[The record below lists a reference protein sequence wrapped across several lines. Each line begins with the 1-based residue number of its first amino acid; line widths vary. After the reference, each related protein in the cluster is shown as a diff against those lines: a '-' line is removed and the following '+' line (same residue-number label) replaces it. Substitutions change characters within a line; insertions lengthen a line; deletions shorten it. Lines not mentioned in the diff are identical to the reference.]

1 MTEKTSVVLVDDHTL
16 FRKGLAELLEMSGS
30 ISVVG
35 LTGDQVEARQ
45 LLIKHQPDV
54 VLLDLNMRP
63 DDGITLMDKMR
74 EEGLFF
80 ATLILTV
87 SESDEDMAAALR
99 AGAQGYL
106 LKSMEPAE
114 VVDAIHRAAEGET
127 VVASQMTAKLVNLLD
142 AKKHGSKSSL
152 LNRLTQRET
161 QILAYLAKGESNKA
175 IARDLGISHDTVKL
189 HVRNILAKL
198 KLSSR
203 VEAAVFAVE
212 QRLTPPRE
220 S

>member
-1 MTEKTSVVLVDDHTL
+1 MSEKTSVVLVDDHTL
-16 FRKGLAELLEMSGS
+16 FRKGLVELLEMSGS

-35 LTGDQVEARQ
+35 ITGDQQVARQ
-45 LLIKHQPDV
+45 LLVEHQPDV
-54 VLLDLNMRP
+54 VLLDLNMQP
-63 DDGITLMDKMR
+63 DDGITLMEKMR

-106 LKSMEPAE
+106 LKSMEPAD

-152 LNRLTQRET
+152 LTRLTQRET

-198 KLSSR
+198 NLTSR

-220 S
+220 N

>member
-1 MTEKTSVVLVDDHTL
+1 VTEKTSVVLVDDHTL

>member
-35 LTGDQVEARQ
+35 ITGDQQVARQ
-45 LLIKHQPDV
+45 LLVEHQPDV
-54 VLLDLNMRP
+54 VLLDLNMHP
-63 DDGITLMDKMR
+63 DNGITLMEKMR

-80 ATLILTV
+80 STLILTV

-106 LKSMEPAE
+106 LKSMEPSD

-127 VVASQMTAKLVNLLD
+127 IVASQMTAKLVNLLD

-152 LNRLTQRET
+152 LTRLTQRET

-198 KLSSR
+198 NLTSR

-220 S
+220 N

>member
-1 MTEKTSVVLVDDHTL
+1 MSDKTSVVLVDDHTL

-30 ISVVG
+30 IDVVG
-35 LTGDQVEARQ
+35 ITGDQEEARR
-45 LLIKHQPDV
+45 LLIERQPDV
-54 VLLDLNMRP
+54 VLLDLNMQP
-63 DDGITLMDKMR
+63 DDGITLMEKMR

-99 AGAQGYL
+99 GGAQGYL

-152 LNRLTQRET
+152 LNQLTQRET

-198 KLSSR
+198 KLTSR

>member
-1 MTEKTSVVLVDDHTL
+1 MTDKTTVVLVDDHTL
-16 FRKGLAELLEMSGS
+16 FRKGLAELLEMSGT

-35 LTGDQVEARQ
+35 ITGDQQEARR
-45 LLIKHQPDV
+45 LLIEHQPDV
-54 VLLDLNMRP
+54 VLLDLNMQP
-63 DDGITLMDKMR
+63 DNGITLMEKMR

-87 SESDEDMAAALR
+87 SETDEDMAAALR

-127 VVASQMTAKLVNLLD
+127 VIASQMTAKLVNLLD

-152 LNRLTQRET
+152 LNQLTQRET

-198 KLSSR
+198 KLTSR

-212 QRLTPPRE
+212 QRLTPRDN
-220 S
+220 

>member
-1 MTEKTSVVLVDDHTL
+1 MEKTSVVLVDDHTL

-30 ISVVG
+30 ITVAG
-35 LTGDQVEARQ
+35 ITGDQQEARQ
-45 LLIKHQPDV
+45 LLVEHQPDV
-54 VLLDLNMRP
+54 VLLDLNMHP
-63 DDGITLMDKMR
+63 DNGITLMEKMR

-80 ATLILTV
+80 STLILTV

-106 LKSMEPAE
+106 LKSMEPAD

-152 LNRLTQRET
+152 LTRLTQRET

-198 KLSSR
+198 NLTSR

-220 S
+220 N

>member
-1 MTEKTSVVLVDDHTL
+1 MSDKTSVVLVDDHTL

-30 ISVVG
+30 IEVVG
-35 LTGDQVEARQ
+35 ITGDQEEARR
-45 LLIKHQPDV
+45 LLIERQPDV
-54 VLLDLNMRP
+54 VLLDLNMQP
-63 DDGITLMDKMR
+63 DDGITLMEKMR

-99 AGAQGYL
+99 GGAQGYL

-152 LNRLTQRET
+152 LNQLTQRET

-198 KLSSR
+198 KLTSR

>member
-1 MTEKTSVVLVDDHTL
+1 VTEKTSVVLVDDHTL

-63 DDGITLMDKMR
+63 DDGITLMEKMR

>member
-1 MTEKTSVVLVDDHTL
+1 
-16 FRKGLAELLEMSGS
+16 
-30 ISVVG
+30 
-35 LTGDQVEARQ
+35 
-45 LLIKHQPDV
+45 
-54 VLLDLNMRP
+54 MRP
-63 DDGITLMDKMR
+63 DNGITLMEKMR

-80 ATLILTV
+80 STLILTV

-106 LKSMEPAE
+106 LKSMEPSD

-152 LNRLTQRET
+152 LTKLTQRET

-198 KLSSR
+198 NLTSR

-220 S
+220 N

>member
-1 MTEKTSVVLVDDHTL
+1 MGEKTTVVLVDDHTL
-16 FRKGLAELLEMSGS
+16 FRKGLAELLEMSGT

-35 LTGDQVEARQ
+35 ITGDQQEARR
-45 LLIKHQPDV
+45 LLVEHQPDV

-127 VVASQMTAKLVNLLD
+127 IVASQMTAKLVNLLD
-142 AKKHGSKSSL
+142 TKKHGSRTSL
-152 LNRLTQRET
+152 INQLTQREK

-212 QRLTPPRE
+212 QRLTPRE
-220 S
+220 N

>member
-1 MTEKTSVVLVDDHTL
+1 MK
-16 FRKGLAELLEMSGS
+16 
-30 ISVVG
+30 
-35 LTGDQVEARQ
+35 
-45 LLIKHQPDV
+45 
-54 VLLDLNMRP
+54 P

-87 SESDEDMAAALR
+87 SESDEDMANALR

-106 LKSMEPAE
+106 LKSMEPSE

-127 VVASQMTAKLVNLLD
+127 VVAAQMTAKLVSLLD

-198 KLSSR
+198 KLTSR

-212 QRLTPPRE
+212 QRLTGPRE
-220 S
+220 N

>member
-1 MTEKTSVVLVDDHTL
+1 MADKTSVVLVDDHTL

-35 LTGDQVEARQ
+35 ITGDQEEARRM
-45 LLIKHQPDV
+45 LVELQPDV
-54 VLLDLNMRP
+54 VLLDLNMKP

-87 SESDEDMAAALR
+87 SESDEDMANALR

-106 LKSMEPAE
+106 LKSMEPSE

-127 VVASQMTAKLVNLLD
+127 VVATQMTAKLVNLLD
-142 AKKHGSKSSL
+142 AKRHGSKSSL

-212 QRLTPPRE
+212 QRLAGPRE
-220 S
+220 G